1 MSTRLAAVAAIV
13 TGAGYGLRPMFSPAL
28 SFMAARVAFER
39 PGDGGIG
46 VEDLKKLET
55 SITEMGAKMQKG
67 SDELKK
73 AAELFN
79 TESKNLGDATKE
91 TKQLVDKALTEG
103 NNNAAELKV
112 LQAKFAKL
120 EAGEFGQS
128 APKKTPGEEFVQ
140 SDAFKEKA
148 KAISGG
154 ERVNIRQAIVT
165 SLTTDAAGSAGA
177 AVAPD
182 RRPGI
187 MLPGLFQPRIRSLL
201 MPGST
206 DSNLIQYVKEKG
218 WTNNAQSQNGEG
230 ELKGQ
235 SDIQLELVSATVVT
249 IAHFIVASKQ
259 ILDDAAA
266 VRSLV
271 DFRLRYGLA
280 LEEDDQLLNGVGTNS
295 TLSGLIANSTAYV
308 DQNLVGAGEQ
318 MVDILRQAMLQAFLA
333 EWPAT
338 GHILHPAD
346 WARIE
351 LLKDDENR
359 YLWSDPR
366 SLASPSIWGLPV
378 VQTAA
383 MRETKFMT
391 GAFVP
396 AAQIFDRQGATVE
409 VSTED
414 SDNFRK
420 NLVTIRA
427 EERLTLAVYR
437 DEALIYGDFGENS

>member
-1 MSTRLAAVAAIV
+1 MPDV
-13 TGAGYGLRPMFSPAL
+13 TH
-28 SFMAARVAFER
+28 
-39 PGDGGIG
+39 
-46 VEDLKKLET
+46 EDLKGLET
-55 SITEMGAKMQKG
+55 SIKEMGVKMQAG

-73 AAELFN
+73 AAELFQ
-79 TESKNLGDATKE
+79 TETKRLGSATEE
-91 TKQLVDKALTEG
+91 TKQTVDKALTEG
-103 NNNAAELKV
+103 NKNAEALKL
-112 LQAKFAKL
+112 LQADFAKL
-120 EAGEFGQS
+120 MAGGGVD
-128 APKKTPGEEFVQ
+128 APAASVGEQFVQ
-140 SDAFKEKA
+140 SEAFKEMAPK
-148 KAISGG
+148 ISGG
-154 ERVNIRQAIVT
+154 QRANIRQAIVT

-187 MLPGLFQPRIRSLL
+187 LMPGLFQPRIRSLL

-235 SDIQLELVSATVVT
+235 SDIQLEMATAPVVT
-249 IAHFIVASKQ
+249 IAHFVVASKQ

-266 VRSLV
+266 VRSLI

-280 LEEDDQLLNGVGTNS
+280 IEEDDQLLNGVGTNS
-295 TLSGLIANSTAYV
+295 TLNGLINNSTPYVGQLTVAAEQYV
-308 DQNLVGAGEQ
+308 DV
-318 MVDILRQAMLQAFLA
+318 LRMAMLQAYLA

-338 GHILHPAD
+338 GHILNPAD

-351 LLKDDENR
+351 LLKDGENR
-359 YLWSDPR
+359 YQWADPR
-366 SLASPSIWGLPV
+366 SLAAPSMWGLPV
-378 VQTAA
+378 VQTTA

-396 AAQIFDRQGATVE
+396 AAQIFDRQGVTVE

-414 SDNFRK
+414 SDNFRR

-427 EERLTLAVYR
+427 EERPTLAVYR
-437 DEALIYGDFGENS
+437 DEALIYGDFGEAS

>member
-1 MSTRLAAVAAIV
+1 MLRMMHTSALAF
-13 TGAGYGLRPMFSPAL
+13 L
-28 SFMAARVAFER
+28 AARVAYA
-39 PGDGGIG
+39 PPDGGGSIG
-46 VEDLKKLET
+46 ADDLKKLET
-55 SITEMGAKMQKG
+55 SINEMGVKMQKG

-73 AAELFN
+73 AADLFM
-79 TESKNLGDATKE
+79 TETKNLGKVTEE
-91 TKQLVDKALTEG
+91 TKLQVDKALTEG
-103 NNNAAELKV
+103 NKNAAELAT

-120 EAGEFGQS
+120 EAGALGVGQPTQS
-128 APKKTPGEEFVQ
+128 AGEEFVQ
-140 SDAFKEKA
+140 SESFKEKA
-148 KAISGG
+148 KAISNG
-154 ERVNIRQAIVT
+154 ERTNIRQAIVT

-182 RRPGI
+182 RRRGILMPG
-187 MLPGLFQPRIRSLL
+187 MQQPRIRSLL
-201 MPGST
+201 MPGTT

-218 WTNNAQSQNGEG
+218 YTDNAQSQNGEG

-235 SDIQLELVSATVVT
+235 SDIQLELISSAVVT
-249 IAHFIVASKQ
+249 IAHFIVASRQ

-266 VRSLV
+266 VRSLI
-271 DFRLRYGLA
+271 DFRLRYGLMM
-280 LEEDDQLLNGVGTNS
+280 EEDNQLLNGTGASS
-295 TLSGLIANSTAYV
+295 TLSGLIQNSTAYV
-308 DQNLVGAGEQ
+308 DQLTVTAEQ
-318 MVDILRQAMLQAFLA
+318 YVDVLRMAMLQAFLA

-351 LLKDDENR
+351 LLKDGEDR
-359 YLWSDPR
+359 YLWADPR
-366 SLASPSIWGLPV
+366 SLAPPSMWGLPV
-378 VQTAA
+378 VQTQA

-396 AAQIFDRQGATVE
+396 AAQIFDRQGAVVE

-414 SDNFRK
+414 SDNFRR

-437 DEALIYGDFGENS
+437 DEALIYGDFGEAS